1 MKVTITLNFNEVLKT
16 IQRSKQKALQQ
27 VNTTLIELYWEVGK
41 YISVKTLKEHWGKG
55 LVKELATYIKEQDP
69 TIKGFTDKNIWMM
82 KKFYETYKDDAKLY
96 TLCREISWSNNRS
109 LSPTVISEYKTKLI
123 PKKILQDKM
132 NELYDRYD
140 RKGIK

>member
-1 MKVTITLNFNEVLKT
+1 MKPTITLNFNKVLKT
-16 IQRSKQKALQQ
+16 IQNSKQKALQQ

-41 YISVKTLKEHWGKG
+41 YISVKTIKEHWGKG
-55 LVKELATYIKEQDP
+55 LVKELATYIKEQNP
-69 TIKGFTDKNIWMM
+69 TIKGL
-82 KKFYETYKDDAKLY
+82 TYKDDAKLY
-96 TLCREISWSNNRS
+96 TLCREISWSNNRRI

-140 RKGIK
+140 RKGIR